1 MASGALLVLFYVD
14 MYAVVVCAFALSS
27 ASSTTAVLW
36 RPLLAAVPGLAGLI
50 HSDLRRP
57 PGKGFS
63 GLAPSLATP
72 TNLQRNIDYG
82 HHPVPLIHSVA
93 VPGHG
98 GVYRTKQLS
107 GAMVRC
113 GLRAAPCPALRAA
126 PCPALRA
133 RCRRRPLP
141 PRPHAA
147 SRGRGANTPA
157 LSWTP
162 LRPQAHGGPSKR
174 WRHTLC
180 FLCLADAVRF
190 LGWGTAAV
198 PHASLAGCACLLMG
212 SAVAPAPFQPGHP
225 AWAALASFGKQ
236 PVELDTDLGAA
247 FSSRTLKRALKDKK
261 VVRMFVVDRD
271 EGAAVPC
278 LGVVVECAGSDQAAR
293 EYCVHGG
300 ARIRG
305 RCGWVPVECVRM
317 VTFPQVGALGRTR
330 LLFCG
335 RARQAVAAHAYC
347 ALAPAAPKTPCTILP
362 AGLLESSSA
371 FLEGLE
377 KRFTFNSSE
386 RACANGS

>member
-1 MASGALLVLFYVD
+1 M
-14 MYAVVVCAFALSS
+14 
-27 ASSTTAVLW
+27 
-36 RPLLAAVPGLAGLI
+36 
-50 HSDLRRP
+50 
-57 PGKGFS
+57 
-63 GLAPSLATP
+63 
-72 TNLQRNIDYG
+72 
-82 HHPVPLIHSVA
+82 
-93 VPGHG
+93 
-98 GVYRTKQLS
+98 
-107 GAMVRC
+107 
-113 GLRAAPCPALRAA
+113 
-126 PCPALRA
+126 
-133 RCRRRPLP
+133 
-141 PRPHAA
+141 
-147 SRGRGANTPA
+147 
-157 LSWTP
+157 
-162 LRPQAHGGPSKR
+162 
-174 WRHTLC
+174 C

-212 SAVAPAPFQPGHP
+212 SAVASAPFQPGHP

-261 VVRMFVVDRD
+261 VVRMFVVDRG

-347 ALAPAAPKTPCTILP
+347 ALAPAAQADMGPGGGNRWPGAPGEAVAQVSARCGQQIRVTSATTAMSKAGTRPTPLTILC
-362 AGLLESSSA
+362 
-371 FLEGLE
+371 
-377 KRFTFNSSE
+377 NV
-386 RACANGS
+386 